1 MGKGTEIRNGHM
13 NPEQNN
19 QMTEEN
25 RWCGPGVRRGTC
37 GQVGVDSLPH
47 ITQLPSLTS
56 PPPPPSQQPA
66 TLPNITLPSSLTTT
80 QHHLALLPHNTV
92 SHHSP
97 PPSHHPATLTH
108 PLVSLTS
115 HHFALLTPGFYMSPG
130 PTDAWAPYTSFMY
143 STLLHVARSHVESVH
158 HIWARHI
165 TWANYH
171 LNHYHHLDFTYH
183 LYSLTP
189 GLHHT
194 TTTIWTFTYH
204 LYSLT
209 PGLHHTTTTIWTYT
223 YHLYSLTPWTSSQ
236 HH

>member
-37 GQVGVDSLPH
+37 GQVGVGGQETTDSLPH

-130 PTDAWAPYTSFMY
+130 PTDAWAPTHHLSIHNTY
-143 STLLHVARSHVESVH
+143 VESD
-158 HIWARHI
+158 
-165 TWANYH
+165 T
-171 LNHYHHLDFTYH
+171 
-183 LYSLTP
+183 SPEELTSDGTEGP
-189 GLHHT
+189 VMPVVKWLFGVQA
-194 TTTIWTFTYH
+194 
-204 LYSLT
+204 
-209 PGLHHTTTTIWTYT
+209 GG
-223 YHLYSLTPWTSSQ
+223 TSASVNPNAEGVECSG
-236 HH
+236 